1 MKAQGS
7 AMTKGSERACE
18 AAADEFVA
26 AAEAEAE
33 AEAHTTKRKPGPPA
47 SRPAGK
53 IEPTVQVKEPVLAK
67 P

>member
-7 AMTKGSERACE
+7 AMAKGSERACE
-18 AAADEFVA
+18 AKADEFVV
-26 AAEAEAE
+26 AEAEAE
-33 AEAHTTKRKPGPPA
+33 AEAHTTNRKPGPPA
-47 SRPAGK
+47 SRAPAGK